1 MADRVRYRLRIY
13 GKVQGVFFRKYAQMT
28 AQSLGL
34 GGFVRNEPDGSV
46 YAEVEGPPEAVE
58 NFVKMGPSGIPCR
71 KGRTRGSGGE
81 LKAPPRRNFFHPLS
95 CRKPVI
101 TSDTGQPA

>member
-58 NFVKMGPSGIPCR
+58 NFVR
-71 KGRTRGSGGE
+71 WAHRGSPAAKVE
-81 LKAPPRRNFFHPLS
+81 RVEVEKNLTPLS
-95 CRKPVI
+95 ETTFSIR
-101 TSDTGQPA
+101 

>member
-58 NFVKMGPSGIPCR
+58 NFVKWAH
-71 KGRTRGSGGE
+71 RGSPAAKVE
-81 LKAPPRRNFFHPLS
+81 RVEVEKNLTPLS
-95 CRKPVI
+95 ETTFSIR
-101 TSDTGQPA
+101 

>member
-46 YAEVEGPPEAVE
+46 YAEVEGSPEAVE
-58 NFVKMGPSGIPCR
+58 NFVKWAH
-71 KGRTRGSGGE
+71 RGSPAAQVAHVE
-81 LKAPPRRNFFHPLS
+81 VEKNLTPLS
-95 CRKPVI
+95 ETTFSIC
-101 TSDTGQPA
+101 

>member
-46 YAEVEGPPEAVE
+46 YAEVEGAPEAVE
-58 NFVKMGPSGIPCR
+58 NFVKWGIPCS
-71 KGRTRGSGGE
+71 KGRTRGSG
-81 LKAPPRRNFFHPLS
+81 KKPPSSP
-95 CRKPVI
+95 
-101 TSDTGQPA
+101 

>member
-58 NFVKMGPSGIPCR
+58 NFVTMGASRLPCR
-71 KGRTRGSGGE
+71 QGRTRGSG
-81 LKAPPRRNFFHPLS
+81 KKPPSSPQLLF
-95 CRKPVI
+95 
-101 TSDTGQPA
+101 

>member
-46 YAEVEGPPEAVE
+46 YAEVEGAPEAVE
-58 NFVKMGPSGIPCR
+58 NFVKWAH
-71 KGRTRGSGGE
+71 RGSPAAKVE
-81 LKAPPRRNFFHPLS
+81 RVEVEKNLTPLS
-95 CRKPVI
+95 ETTFSIR
-101 TSDTGQPA
+101 

>member
-46 YAEVEGPPEAVE
+46 YAEVEGAPEAVE
-58 NFVKMGPSGIPCR
+58 NFVKWAH
-71 KGRTRGSGGE
+71 RGSPAAKVE
-81 LKAPPRRNFFHPLS
+81 RVEVEKNLTPLS
-95 CRKPVI
+95 ETTFSIC
-101 TSDTGQPA
+101 

>member
-34 GGFVRNEPDGSV
+34 GGFVRNEMDGSV

-58 NFVKMGPSGIPCR
+58 NFVKWAH
-71 KGRTRGSGGE
+71 RGSPAARVERVEIERNLEVRGE
-81 LKAPPRRNFFHPLS
+81 KEFQVR
-95 CRKPVI
+95 
-101 TSDTGQPA
+101 G

>member
-46 YAEVEGPPEAVE
+46 YAEVEGSPEAVE
-58 NFVKMGPSGIPCR
+58 NFVR
-71 KGRTRGSGGE
+71 WAHRGSPAAKVERVEVEGS
-81 LKAPPRRNFFHPLS
+81 LKPLHEETFS
-95 CRKPVI
+95 IR
-101 TSDTGQPA
+101 

>member
-58 NFVKMGPSGIPCR
+58 NFVR
-71 KGRTRGSGGE
+71 WAHRGSPAAKVE
-81 LKAPPRRNFFHPLS
+81 HVEVEKNLTPLS
-95 CRKPVI
+95 ETTFSIR
-101 TSDTGQPA
+101 